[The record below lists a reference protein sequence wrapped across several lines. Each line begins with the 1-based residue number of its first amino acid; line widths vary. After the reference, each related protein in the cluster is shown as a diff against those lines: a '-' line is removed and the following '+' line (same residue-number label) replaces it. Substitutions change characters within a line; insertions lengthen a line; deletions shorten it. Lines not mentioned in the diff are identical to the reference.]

1 MLKMI
6 VTSWIMVPILCWSAS
21 DFAPMLTELA
31 VSTGSADI
39 LVEGQQLAWWGMDIA
54 EIRWMIVEVLRGNFA
69 GFGVLAAF
77 IALAVFYFKS
87 QKKEE
92 QEAAVRMGWVAE
104 EK

>member
-1 MLKMI
+1 
-6 VTSWIMVPILCWSAS
+6 MVYGKEGHSPADADVDRAAGHIEGVGYLMKNN
-21 DFAPMLTELA
+21 APFL
-31 VSTGSADI
+31 

-54 EIRWMIVEVLRGNFA
+54 EIRWMIVEVLRGNIA